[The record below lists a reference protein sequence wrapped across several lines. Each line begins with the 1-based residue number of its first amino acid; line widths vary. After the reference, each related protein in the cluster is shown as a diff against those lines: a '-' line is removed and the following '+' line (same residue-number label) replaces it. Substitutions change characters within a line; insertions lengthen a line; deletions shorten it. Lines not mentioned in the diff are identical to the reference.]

1 MRPKSRLRANQL
13 SSIIRR
19 TKREKVLAILF
30 DSWDRYCK
38 EKWAQNNAE
47 IRSMPMADEIIRLS
61 GWLKNATQY
70 VTKNCLLSAAVV
82 IQW

>member
-1 MRPKSRLRANQL
+1 MQFFFTPGTDIVKKNGPK
-13 SSIIRR
+13 
-19 TKREKVLAILF
+19 
-30 DSWDRYCK
+30 
-38 EKWAQNNAE
+38 NNAE

-61 GWLKNATQY
+61 GWLKNAIQY